1 MPCNVSVR
9 GAFQLTPSARRAT
22 RSRPFGPAMP
32 ENFNPRP
39 PRGGRPGGGLKNAF
53 TVFISIHAL
62 REEGD
67 AALTIFFSLWAI
79 SIHALREE
87 SDNPAGCSQQP
98 ARYFNPRP
106 PRGERQCDDHAPE
119 APETISIHALRGESD
134 LLPAC
139 TAVCS
144 LLISIHALRGESDY
158 IRPLRPVSHGNFN
171 PRPPRGGRHAEQN
184 RQLWTKEFQST
195 PSARRATSC
204 TTLSALSSARFQ
216 STPSARRATGKPP
229 LRMWLL
235 AFQSTPSARRAT
247 GQTISQCAT
256 SLISIHALR
265 EEGDAPRVL
274 NYRPKANFNPRPPRG
289 GRRLN
294 GGYWDNEEVFQSTPS
309 ARRATAALRRTGPRR
324 GISIHALREEGDYFR
339 YNQ

>member
-1 MPCNVSVR
+1 MPPQKPRCRDAPWFFLAREGLSARPEWARNRRWTMPCNVSVR

-134 LLPAC
+134 HRRC
-139 TAVCS
+139 CCS
-144 LLISIHALRGESDY
+144 S
-158 IRPLRPVSHGNFN
+158 
-171 PRPPRGGRHAEQN
+171 
-184 RQLWTKEFQST
+184 
-195 PSARRATSC
+195 SC
-204 TTLSALSSARFQ
+204 R
-216 STPSARRATGKPP
+216 
-229 LRMWLL
+229 
-235 AFQSTPSARRAT
+235 
-247 GQTISQCAT
+247 
-256 SLISIHALR
+256 
-265 EEGDAPRVL
+265 
-274 NYRPKANFNPRPPRG
+274 
-289 GRRLN
+289 
-294 GGYWDNEEVFQSTPS
+294 
-309 ARRATAALRRTGPRR
+309 
-324 GISIHALREEGDYFR
+324 
-339 YNQ
+339 